1 MRVLSAKLSEPSAT
15 DLRRAAAGLLFPW
28 ILALATLTLAS
39 CQSAPSTLHTV
50 RYDNPG
56 RPTLI
61 ATSGRAQARQL
72 IAFFIDTNPRADLE
86 RLNEIA
92 RAYVDEAAT
101 EGINSDVAFCQM
113 TIETDYLRF
122 GGAVS
127 ASQNNFCGLGVTGGR
142 QPGLSFPSVQIG
154 VRAHIQHLKAYA
166 NREPLQKRC
175 VDPRFALVRRGRAPF
190 VEDLAGTWA
199 TDPQYAMKLKRQL
212 AALEKHL

>member
-1 MRVLSAKLSEPSAT
+1 MRVLSAKLSSPSAT
-15 DLRRAAAGLLFPW
+15 DLRRATGRLLLPW
-28 ILALATLTLAS
+28 VLALATGALTS
-39 CQSAPSTLHTV
+39 CQSTLSMRETV
-50 RYDNPG
+50 RYDYQG

-61 ATSGRAQARQL
+61 ATRGRAQAHQL
-72 IAFFIDTNPRADLE
+72 IAFFTATNPRADID

-92 RAYVDEAAT
+92 RAYVEEAAA

-113 TIETDYLRF
+113 VVETDYLRF
-122 GGAVS
+122 GGDVKPR
-127 ASQNNFCGLGVTGGR
+127 QNNFCGLGVTGGGQR
-142 QPGLSFPSVQIG
+142 GLSFPSVQIG

-166 NREPLQKRC
+166 NAEPLHRRC

-199 TDPQYAMKLKRQL
+199 TDPQYATKLKRHL